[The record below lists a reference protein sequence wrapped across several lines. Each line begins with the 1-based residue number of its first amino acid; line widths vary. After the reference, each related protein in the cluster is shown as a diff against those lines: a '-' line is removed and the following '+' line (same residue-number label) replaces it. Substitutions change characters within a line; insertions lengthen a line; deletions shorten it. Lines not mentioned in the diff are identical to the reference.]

1 MSEYAVKQR
10 KVVGVFRQTLI
21 LFWKNSLLFR
31 RNISGTI
38 AEILV
43 AFIFV
48 LILLLLRYFIDTP
61 HYQDQTNTNLSNPV
75 LNVASFVN
83 DTSGR
88 YNILYYPNNDFIS
101 DIMKRAKDL
110 IIQANPKY
118 VAACKLKSMLITRVV
133 IWIN

>member
-101 DIMKRAKDL
+101 DIMNRAKEL